1 MPYHKTKYR
10 RFNGNGGEGGEE
22 GKEKSYWYS
31 WDKFFMWGCIVCT
44 CLAAFVIIGL
54 ASFLVHREN
63 NDDDDGAVKLPVEQ
77 SESDFLDQFLGNLQ
91 QTDDFI
97 RCMSGCGAGPAT
109 PCNTTT
115 DCIDPEVCFA
125 ICGKFNSQNPPAR
138 NCLPLECSGN
148 QLCENICIRNVVI
161 RVSCPIDCL
170 CEKVDHPPGICG
182 GLSTQTSG
190 G

>member
-77 SESDFLDQFLGNLQ
+77 SASDFLVQFLGNLQ

-115 DCIDPEVCFA
+115 DCIEPEVCFA

-138 NCLPLECSGN
+138 NC
-148 QLCENICIRNVVI
+148 
-161 RVSCPIDCL
+161 
-170 CEKVDHPPGICG
+170 
-182 GLSTQTSG
+182 
-190 G
+190 